1 MLSCIRSGTPAV
13 AQPRRTVEP
22 YWDDIKSSG
31 EVITKIEMTQRP
43 HPTVWK
49 AVAAASSSMTDA
61 ADLLMLQLMMSR
73 LRITIGKL

>member
-13 AQPRRTVEP
+13 TQPRKTVEP
-22 YWDDIKSSG
+22 YWDDIKSSR
-31 EVITKIEMTQRP
+31 EVITKIGMTQRP